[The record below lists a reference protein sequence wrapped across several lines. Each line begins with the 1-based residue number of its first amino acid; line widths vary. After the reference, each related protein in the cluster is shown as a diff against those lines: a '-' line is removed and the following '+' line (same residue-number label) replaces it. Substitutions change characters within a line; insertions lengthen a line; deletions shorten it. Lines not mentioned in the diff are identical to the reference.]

1 MSKTISALS
10 LIAIIFSIS
19 IIAIKSISANSFDY
33 NLYPKD
39 QKIFID
45 TINKYRKE
53 FDPGSNDLKKN
64 KLFRNRSEE
73 MCGPSFSPNN
83 ITEWVGKI
91 KEISTNL
98 DGKGILA
105 VEIDRDVRVE
115 TWNNAFSDIL
125 SDTLIE
131 IDTKVYD
138 QLIDL
143 KEGEVIKFNGFFFS
157 NEECIETQ
165 NLFLHKKIM
174 KPSFTFKFTNLQPF
188 S

>member
-1 MSKTISALS
+1 MSKRISALS

-19 IIAIKSISANSFDY
+19 VIAIKPIAADSSEY

-39 QKIFID
+39 QKIFVD
-45 TINKYRKE
+45 TINKYRKA

-73 MCGPSFSPNN
+73 MCGPSFSPYN

-91 KEISTNL
+91 KDISTNL

-105 VEIDRDVRVE
+105 VEIDRDIRVE
-115 TWNNAFSDIL
+115 TWNNAFSDML

-131 IDTKVYD
+131 IDSKVYD

-143 KEGEVIKFNGFFFS
+143 NVGEVIKFNGNFFS
-157 NEECIETQ
+157 NEECVETQ

-174 KPSFTFKFTNLQPF
+174 KPSFTFRFTNLQPF

>member
-1 MSKTISALS
+1 MSKTISSLS
-10 LIAIIFSIS
+10 LIAIIFFIS
-19 IIAIKSISANSFDY
+19 VIAIKPISADSSDY

-39 QKIFID
+39 QKIFVD
-45 TINKYRKE
+45 TINKYRKA

-64 KLFRNRSEE
+64 KLFINRNEE
-73 MCGPSFSPNN
+73 MCGSLFSPYN

-98 DGKGILA
+98 DGKGILV
-105 VEIDRDVRVE
+105 VEIDRGIRVE

-131 IDTKVYD
+131 VDSKVYN

-143 KEGEVIKFNGFFFS
+143 KEGEAIKFNGNFFS
-157 NEECIETQ
+157 NDECVETQ
-165 NLFLHKKIM
+165 NLFLHKKMM